1 MDKSKVIEFD
11 CIDAYTAGNPV
22 RLVVG
27 PKPDLKGKNI
37 AEKRLN
43 FINNFDWIRTGLMFE
58 PHGHDMMSGSF
69 FYDPSDIKND
79 VSILFIETSGCLPM
93 CGHGLIGA
101 ITVLIEE
108 DLVIPKV
115 EGKINVETPAGL
127 VKALYKKKDNKVI
140 SVKFNNVA
148 SFLAVSNL
156 YVQSDF
162 LGKLKVDVA
171 YGGNFYAI
179 VDIQSNFKGIE
190 YYSASDL
197 ISFGRDL
204 RIKINNLQNFV
215 HPLDENIKM
224 CTHVLWSGKSSSDK
238 LCSSNAVFYGEKAI
252 DRSPCGTGTS
262 ARLAQKY
269 FKGELTLGQKFI
281 HKSIIDSQFVGC
293 VEEEVSIGNFKGII
307 PSIEG
312 NARIIGYNKLIFHP
326 SDPYLSGFQ
335 VI

>member
-1 MDKSKVIEFD
+1 
-11 CIDAYTAGNPV
+11 
-22 RLVVG
+22 
-27 PKPDLKGKNI
+27 
-37 AEKRLN
+37 
-43 FINNFDWIRTGLMFE
+43 MFE

-108 DLVIPKV
+108 GIVIPKV

>member
-37 AEKRLN
+37 VEKRLN

-156 YVQSDF
+156 NVQSDF

-204 RIKINNLQNFV
+204 RNKINNLQNFV

-224 CTHVLWSGKSSSDK
+224 CTHVLWSGKSSHDK

-281 HKSIIDSQFVGC
+281 HKSIIDSKFIGC

>member
-156 YVQSDF
+156 NVQSDF

-204 RIKINNLQNFV
+204 RNKINNLQNFV

-224 CTHVLWSGKSSSDK
+224 CSHVLWSGKSSHDK

-281 HKSIIDSQFVGC
+281 HKSIIDSKFIGC

>member
-1 MDKSKVIEFD
+1 MTSGPHSPLTVVESLKSL
-11 CIDAYTAGNPV
+11 P
-22 RLVVG
+22 
-27 PKPDLKGKNI
+27 
-37 AEKRLN
+37 
-43 FINNFDWIRTGLMFE
+43 LM
-58 PHGHDMMSGSF
+58 
-69 FYDPSDIKND
+69 D
-79 VSILFIETSGCLPM
+79 VS
-93 CGHGLIGA
+93 
-101 ITVLIEE
+101 
-108 DLVIPKV
+108 
-115 EGKINVETPAGL
+115 
-127 VKALYKKKDNKVI
+127 
-140 SVKFNNVA
+140 
-148 SFLAVSNL
+148 AVSNL

-252 DRSPCGTGTS
+252 DRTPCGTGTS

-293 VEEEVSIGNFKGII
+293 VEEEVSIGNFKGIN

>member
-1 MDKSKVIEFD
+1 
-11 CIDAYTAGNPV
+11 
-22 RLVVG
+22 
-27 PKPDLKGKNI
+27 
-37 AEKRLN
+37 
-43 FINNFDWIRTGLMFE
+43 
-58 PHGHDMMSGSF
+58 MMSGSF

-108 DLVIPKV
+108 GIVIPKV

>member
-1 MDKSKVIEFD
+1 
-11 CIDAYTAGNPV
+11 
-22 RLVVG
+22 
-27 PKPDLKGKNI
+27 
-37 AEKRLN
+37 
-43 FINNFDWIRTGLMFE
+43 MFE

-108 DLVIPKV
+108 GLVIPKV

-127 VKALYKKKDNKVI
+127 VKALYKKKNNKVI
-140 SVKFNNVA
+140 SVKFKNVA

-281 HKSIIDSQFVGC
+281 HKSIIDSKFVGC

>member
-1 MDKSKVIEFD
+1 
-11 CIDAYTAGNPV
+11 
-22 RLVVG
+22 
-27 PKPDLKGKNI
+27 
-37 AEKRLN
+37 
-43 FINNFDWIRTGLMFE
+43 MFE

-69 FYDPSDIKND
+69 FYNPSDIKND

-108 DLVIPKV
+108 GLVIPKV

-127 VKALYKKKDNKVI
+127 VKATYKKKDNKVI

-156 YVQSDF
+156 CVESEF

-190 YYSASDL
+190 HYSASDL

-204 RIKINNLQNFV
+204 RNKINKLQNFV
-215 HPLDENIKM
+215 HPIDENIKM
-224 CTHVLWSGKSSSDK
+224 CTHVLWSGKSTSDK

-281 HKSIIDSQFVGC
+281 HKSIIDSKFIGC
-293 VEEEVSIGNFKGII
+293 VEEEVSIGNYKGII

-326 SDPYLSGFQ
+326 SDPYLTGFQ
-335 VI
+335 VL

>member
-1 MDKSKVIEFD
+1 MDKSKVIEFE

-224 CTHVLWSGKSSSDK
+224 CTHVLWSGKSSSNK

>member
-1 MDKSKVIEFD
+1 MDKSKVIEFE

-127 VKALYKKKDNKVI
+127 IKALYKKKDNKVI

-238 LCSSNAVFYGEKAI
+238 MCSSNAVFYGEKAI

>member
-1 MDKSKVIEFD
+1 
-11 CIDAYTAGNPV
+11 
-22 RLVVG
+22 
-27 PKPDLKGKNI
+27 
-37 AEKRLN
+37 
-43 FINNFDWIRTGLMFE
+43 MFE

-69 FYDPSDIKND
+69 FYDPLDIKND

-108 DLVIPKV
+108 GLVIPKV

-148 SFLAVSNL
+148 SFLAGSNL

-162 LGKLKVDVA
+162 LGNLKVDVA

-190 YYSASDL
+190 HYSASDL

-204 RIKINNLQNFV
+204 RNKINKLQNFV

-281 HKSIIDSQFVGC
+281 HKSIIDSQFIGC
-293 VEEEVSIGNFKGII
+293 VEEEVSIGNYEGII

-326 SDPYLSGFQ
+326 SDPYLRGFQ
-335 VI
+335 VL

>member
-1 MDKSKVIEFD
+1 M
-11 CIDAYTAGNPV
+11 
-22 RLVVG
+22 
-27 PKPDLKGKNI
+27 
-37 AEKRLN
+37 
-43 FINNFDWIRTGLMFE
+43 
-58 PHGHDMMSGSF
+58 
-69 FYDPSDIKND
+69 
-79 VSILFIETSGCLPM
+79 
-93 CGHGLIGA
+93 
-101 ITVLIEE
+101 LIEE

-156 YVQSDF
+156 NVQSDF

-281 HKSIIDSQFVGC
+281 HKVIEKIKLLKKIK
-293 VEEEVSIGNFKGII
+293 EEKNYNYDIEVDGGINFDNSKEVINAGANILVSGTTIFKENNGNIKKN
-307 PSIEG
+307 IETL
-312 NARIIGYNKLIFHP
+312 R
-326 SDPYLSGFQ
+326 SM
-335 VI
+335 

>member
-156 YVQSDF
+156 NVQSDF

>member
-1 MDKSKVIEFD
+1 MDKSKVIEFE

-22 RLVVG
+22 RLLVG
-27 PKPDLKGKNI
+27 PKPDLNGKNI

-162 LGKLKVDVA
+162 LGPK
-171 YGGNFYAI
+171 
-179 VDIQSNFKGIE
+179 
-190 YYSASDL
+190 
-197 ISFGRDL
+197 
-204 RIKINNLQNFV
+204 
-215 HPLDENIKM
+215 
-224 CTHVLWSGKSSSDK
+224 
-238 LCSSNAVFYGEKAI
+238 
-252 DRSPCGTGTS
+252 
-262 ARLAQKY
+262 
-269 FKGELTLGQKFI
+269 
-281 HKSIIDSQFVGC
+281 
-293 VEEEVSIGNFKGII
+293 
-307 PSIEG
+307 
-312 NARIIGYNKLIFHP
+312 
-326 SDPYLSGFQ
+326 
-335 VI
+335 

>member
-1 MDKSKVIEFD
+1 MDKSKLIEFE

-69 FYDPSDIKND
+69 FYDPSDLKND

-108 DLVIPKV
+108 GLVIPKV

-127 VKALYKKKDNKVI
+127 VKALYKKKNNKVI

-204 RIKINNLQNFV
+204 RIKVNNLQNFV

-269 FKGELTLGQKFI
+269 FKGELNLGQKFI

>member
-27 PKPDLKGKNI
+27 PKPDLKGNNI
-37 AEKRLN
+37 SEKRLN
-43 FINNFDWIRTGLMFE
+43 FISNFDWIRKGLMFE

-69 FYDPSDIKND
+69 FYNPSDIKND

-108 DLVIPKV
+108 GLVIPKV

-127 VKALYKKKDNKVI
+127 VKATYKKKDNKVI

-156 YVQSDF
+156 CVESEF

-190 YYSASDL
+190 HYSASDL

-204 RIKINNLQNFV
+204 RNKINKLQNFV
-215 HPLDENIKM
+215 HPIDENIKM
-224 CTHVLWSGKSSSDK
+224 CTHVLWSGKSTSDK

-281 HKSIIDSQFVGC
+281 HKSIIDSKFIGC
-293 VEEEVSIGNFKGII
+293 VEEEVSIGNYKGII

-326 SDPYLSGFQ
+326 SDPYLTGFQ
-335 VI
+335 VL

>member
-1 MDKSKVIEFD
+1 
-11 CIDAYTAGNPV
+11 
-22 RLVVG
+22 
-27 PKPDLKGKNI
+27 
-37 AEKRLN
+37 
-43 FINNFDWIRTGLMFE
+43 MFE

-69 FYDPSDIKND
+69 FYNPSDIKND

-93 CGHGLIGA
+93 CGHGLIGT

-108 DLVIPKV
+108 GLVIPKV

-127 VKALYKKKDNKVI
+127 VKASYNKKDNKVI

-156 YVQSDF
+156 CVESEF

-179 VDIQSNFKGIE
+179 VDIQSNFNGIE
-190 YYSASDL
+190 HYSASDL

-204 RIKINNLQNFV
+204 RNKINKLKNFV
-215 HPLDENIKM
+215 HPIDENIKM
-224 CTHVLWSGKSSSDK
+224 CTHVLWSGKSTSDK

-281 HKSIIDSQFVGC
+281 HKSIIDSKFIGC
-293 VEEEVSIGNFKGII
+293 VEEEVSIGNYKGII

-326 SDPYLSGFQ
+326 SDPYLTGFH
-335 VI
+335 VL

>member
-1 MDKSKVIEFD
+1 MDKSKVIEFE

-127 VKALYKKKDNKVI
+127 IKALYKKKDNKVI

-148 SFLAVSNL
+148 SFLALSNL

>member
-37 AEKRLN
+37 VEKRLN

-108 DLVIPKV
+108 GLVIPKV

-156 YVQSDF
+156 NVQSDF

-204 RIKINNLQNFV
+204 RNKINNLQNFV

-269 FKGELTLGQKFI
+269 FKRELTLGQKFI
-281 HKSIIDSQFVGC
+281 HKSIIDSQFIGC
-293 VEEEVSIGNFKGII
+293 VEEEVSIGNYEGII

-326 SDPYLSGFQ
+326 SDPYLRGFQ
-335 VI
+335 VL

>member
-1 MDKSKVIEFD
+1 MDKSKLIEFE

-140 SVKFNNVA
+140 SVKFNNVV
-148 SFLAVSNL
+148 SFLALSNL

-224 CTHVLWSGKSSSDK
+224 CSHVLWSGKSSSDK